1 MMNSAVFGRRG
12 CDCAAE
18 RDQLACMSSKYEQ
31 QAVGIFL
38 RVRKV
43 SMG

>member
-1 MMNSAVFGRRG
+1 MNSAGIGRRG
-12 CDCAAE
+12 GACAAE
-18 RDQLACMSSKYEQ
+18 REPLACMSSKYVQ

-38 RVRKV
+38 HVRKV